1 MDREREDEPE
11 DRETA
16 GRLREQGFGLADH
29 EEEEVADEAEDDTED
44 LTAEEQAVRVEEDPG
59 GTTGG
64 PDRYVEEDRGRES

>member
-1 MDREREDEPE
+1 MEHEDEE
-11 DRETA
+11 RQTA

-64 PDRYVEEDRGRES
+64 PDRYVEEDQDPES

>member
-1 MDREREDEPE
+1 MDRDQEDPE
-11 DRETA
+11 ERETA

-44 LTAEEQAVRVEEDPG
+44 LTAEEQAVRVEEEPG

-64 PDRYVEEDRGRES
+64 PDRYVEEDEGPEP